1 MQQLLKLMNQ
11 RANTLRQAIRR
22 AEKDD
27 GTFAE
32 GWLRVSVDKGRPRYY
47 QVTESGDTSGEYI
60 KKQERSLA
68 RNLAQKDYNK
78 IFIEMAGEELRMLE
92 NSIKQLT
99 EESADIA
106 YTGLN
111 VHRRALITPYIYT
124 DEKYAEEWL
133 KMSYKTNP
141 YKPEEKTRETNR
153 GDKVR
158 SKSEG
163 FIANILSDL
172 GIPYHYEQALKLKN
186 GKTYYPDFTLLK
198 KSTREII
205 YLEHLGLLDDDSY
218 RKSVLAKIDDYR
230 ADGIYLG
237 KNLLI
242 TYETASNPIDIGGI
256 RNMLQAIFE

>member
-1 MQQLLKLMNQ
+1 M
-11 RANTLRQAIRR
+11 
-22 AEKDD
+22 
-27 GTFAE
+27 
-32 GWLRVSVDKGRPRYY
+32 
-47 QVTESGDTSGEYI
+47 
-60 KKQERSLA
+60 
-68 RNLAQKDYNK
+68 
-78 IFIEMAGEELRMLE
+78 
-92 NSIKQLT
+92 
-99 EESADIA
+99 
-106 YTGLN
+106 
-111 VHRRALITPYIYT
+111 
-124 DEKYAEEWL
+124 
-133 KMSYKTNP
+133 
-141 YKPEEKTRETNR
+141 
-153 GDKVR
+153 R

-205 YLEHLGLLDDDSY
+205 YLEHLGLLDDESY

-242 TYETASNPIDIGGI
+242 TYETARNPFDIGGT